1 MIADFVAPT
10 IEFAAAFTADRAN
23 SHPTLSCPDQARIAS
38 SSVETKVTD
47 AAISATRRRSKASAS
62 IPPYRPAMII
72 GTSPTTATIDTAN
85 VSPVSS

>member
-10 IEFAAAFTADRAN
+10 IEFAAEFTADRAN

-47 AAISATRRRSKASAS
+47 AAISATRRRSKIGS
-62 IPPYRPAMII
+62 IPRQMRPLARRRKRR
-72 GTSPTTATIDTAN
+72 
-85 VSPVSS
+85 